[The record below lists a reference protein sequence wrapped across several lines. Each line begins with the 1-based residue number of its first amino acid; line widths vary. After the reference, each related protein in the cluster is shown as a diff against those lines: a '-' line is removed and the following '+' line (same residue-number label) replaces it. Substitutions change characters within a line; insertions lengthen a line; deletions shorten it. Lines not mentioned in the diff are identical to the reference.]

1 MRGVASATQKDPDLA
16 TVTKASSTPATLR
29 AAPSPNPLPAS
40 GEREL
45 ISALVLPDRGVRRL
59 YAVSAA
65 ASDLG
70 LFPGQKA
77 ADAGALVPELTL
89 ADADPAGDAEAL
101 HALTL
106 WCARFSPA
114 VATDAP
120 GGIFL
125 DIEGLSHL
133 WGGEAELME
142 DLADRLTAQGINSR
156 AAIADTAGCAWAMA
170 HFGEDRAIVSSG
182 EQQEALAILPVRA
195 LRLVDEDAAQLTR
208 LGITRI
214 GHLAAL
220 PRGQV
225 TRRFGAG
232 ILMRLDQAMGL
243 APEALAFRRPPTPW
257 FERLAL
263 VEPVSTPEDMA
274 RITADLC
281 ALICARLAGSARAAR
296 RFEIAF
302 HRVDGKIQSIDLGL
316 SALGRD
322 VKILTRLFAPKL
334 EAIDPGF
341 GIEAATITARDVEMR
356 GASPVQLTGG
366 ETENAR
372 VAVACLIDSLANRLG
387 QDRIWRPSPVQSHEP
402 ERAVVKSAP
411 GAAPGSGWDSDL
423 PRPLRLFPHPELIDV
438 TAPLPDDPP
447 VLFRWRGRVHRV
459 RLAEGPERIGREWWR
474 GPISEVSTDQVRDYY
489 RVEDETGGRF
499 WLFRGGLN
507 GAGYF
512 PKWWMHGMFG

>member
-1 MRGVASATQKDPDLA
+1 MRK
-16 TVTKASSTPATLR
+16 
-29 AAPSPNPLPAS
+29 
-40 GEREL
+40 
-45 ISALVLPDRGVRRL
+45 L

-70 LFPGQKA
+70 LYPGQKA
-77 ADAGALVPELTL
+77 ADAGALVPELVT
-89 ADADPAGDAEAL
+89 ADADPAADAEAL
-101 HALTL
+101 IALTL
-106 WCARFSPA
+106 WGARFSPA
-114 VATDAP
+114 VAADAP
-120 GGIFL
+120 DGLFL

-133 WGGEAELME
+133 WGGEAELMD
-142 DLADRLTAQGINSR
+142 DLIARLTAQEIHAR
-156 AAIADTAGCAWAMA
+156 AAIADTAGGAWAMA
-170 HFGEDRAIVSSG
+170 HFGEDRAIVPPG
-182 EQQEALAILPVRA
+182 EQAEALAILPVRA
-195 LRLVDEDAAQLTR
+195 LRLAEEDAAQLTR
-208 LGITRI
+208 LGLTRV
-214 GHLAAL
+214 GHLSAL
-220 PRGQV
+220 PRDQL

-232 ILMRLDQAMGL
+232 ILTRLDQALGL

-281 ALICARLAGSARAAR
+281 ALICARLTGSARAAR

-302 HRVDGKIQSIDLGL
+302 HRVDSKVQSIDLGL
-316 SALGRD
+316 SAPGRD

-341 GIEAATITARDVEMR
+341 GIEAATITARDVETR
-356 GASPVQLTGG
+356 GAAQVMLTGG
-366 ETENAR
+366 EAENAR

-387 QDRIWRPSPVQSHEP
+387 EDRIWRPRPVESHEP
-402 ERAVVKSAP
+402 ERACAK
-411 GAAPGSGWDSDL
+411 AAPGVAPGPGWDADL

-489 RVEDETGGRF
+489 RVEDEAGGRY
-499 WLFRGGLN
+499 WVFRGGLN

-512 PKWWMHGMFG
+512 PKWWMHGVFA